1 MSNHILTLK
10 KYKSVRKLKIL
21 LILAE
26 TLLKYLN
33 YNTLDRLDDK
43 KYIRQ
48 RHVGLTWVNHVTLQN
63 SRHEV

>member
-33 YNTLDRLDDK
+33 YNTLDTLDNK
-43 KYIRQ
+43 KYIRR
-48 RHVGLTWVNHVTLQN
+48 RHVGLI
-63 SRHEV
+63 

>member
-33 YNTLDRLDDK
+33 YNNTLDNK
-43 KYIRQ
+43 KYIRR
-48 RHVGLTWVNHVTLQN
+48 RHVGLI
-63 SRHEV
+63 